1 MSNRQRYTG
10 EIGTNCMSDQTTITL
25 DRADKERLDEER
37 GAVPWG
43 AYLIG
48 LLEDKDEDPVRL
60 DPAQAEEITRMTAEQ
75 TVDLFEERRY

>member
-1 MSNRQRYTG
+1 MG
-10 EIGTNCMSDQTTITL
+10 DQTTITL
-25 DRADKERLDEER
+25 DRTDKERLNEER

-48 LLEDKDEDPVRL
+48 LLEDTEEEPVRL
-60 DPAQAEEITRMTAEQ
+60 DPAQAEELSRMTAER

>member
-1 MSNRQRYTG
+1 MG
-10 EIGTNCMSDQTTITL
+10 DQTTITL

-43 AYLIG
+43 AYLVG
-48 LLEDKDEDPVRL
+48 LLEENDQESVRL
-60 DPAQAEEITRMTAEQ
+60 DPAQAEELSRMIAER